1 MEEAEE
7 IGEVEEAKEADGAR
21 DSRYVAFSNKGLAD
35 AVPAA
40 FTLTT
45 YPLARRILARD

>member
-1 MEEAEE
+1 MTGEIEEAEE
-7 IGEVEEAKEADGAR
+7 VDEVEEAKEADGVR

-35 AVPAA
+35 EVPAA

-45 YPLARRILARD
+45 YPLAQ